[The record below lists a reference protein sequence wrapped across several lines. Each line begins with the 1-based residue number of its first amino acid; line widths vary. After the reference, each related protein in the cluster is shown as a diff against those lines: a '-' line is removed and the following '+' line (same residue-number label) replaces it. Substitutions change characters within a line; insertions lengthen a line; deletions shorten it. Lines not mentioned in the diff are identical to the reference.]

1 MIRCFVAVAACVVGL
16 VFAAGANAA
25 VTVGQLF
32 TPTYRADCMA
42 GTALQIDPGSGNG
55 YSVPSAGVITSWSFN
70 DGADTVPNLE
80 FKVGRKVSGDDYTIV
95 GTSVAGVQ
103 APNTVVSFPARISVQ
118 AGDVI
123 GLYAG
128 GGTCGSDTTG
138 TYEWVD
144 GTNEPLGSTTTFRL
158 IDDDFT
164 FPVAAQ
170 VEPDADGDGFGDE
183 TQDLC
188 PTEANTQAACPSSS
202 PPSPRHTTPPSLS
215 ASSTKGAKLSRSG
228 ALSLAMTSSEPA
240 SGSATGTISLPS
252 VAKTVRFKT
261 AKVKLTPGKR
271 TKISLKLST
280 SNAQKV
286 RKALKHHKLKAK
298 ITVTVKDSAGNTT
311 TKKLT
316 IELKH

>member
-1 MIRCFVAVAACVVGL
+1 
-16 VFAAGANAA
+16 
-25 VTVGQLF
+25 
-32 TPTYRADCMA
+32 
-42 GTALQIDPGSGNG
+42 
-55 YSVPSAGVITSWSFN
+55 VITSWSFN
-70 DGADTVPNLE
+70 DGANTVPNLE
-80 FKVGRKVSGDDYTIV
+80 FKVARKVSGDDYTII
-95 GTSVAGVQ
+95 GTSVAGTQ

-123 GLYAG
+123 GLYEG
-128 GGTCGSDTTG
+128 GGTCGSETTG

-144 GTNEPLGSTTTFRL
+144 GTNEALGSTTTFKL
-158 IDDDFT
+158 IDDDFS
-164 FPVAAQ
+164 FPVAAR

-202 PPSPRHTTPPSLS
+202 PPPSPRDTTPPSLS
-215 ASSTKGAKLSRSG
+215 ASSTKSAKLSRSG

-261 AKVKLTPGKR
+261 AKVKLTARKL
-271 TKISLKLST
+271 TKISLKLPT

-286 RKALKHHKLKAK
+286 RKALKHHKLRAK
-298 ITVTVKDSAGNTT
+298 IVVTVRDLAGNKTVRR
-311 TKKLT
+311 LT
-316 IELKH
+316 IKLKR